1 MTLTLIRK
9 LLRDVRLPLLLVC
22 ALVLLFQLLWARITH
37 RVVGEIAPYFAYLTG
52 GPEGIKDFLS
62 IIFAG
67 PGKIIQTVIG
77 GESIQLD
84 RTMDM
89 LSIGYVHPLMQFIF
103 CIWAV
108 GRASGA
114 IAGEID
120 RATMELIL
128 SQPLPRSRLVLAHL
142 LVDLITIPLI
152 CLSLWGGN
160 WLGYWLLGPVEIK
173 EPPPEVQHMAA
184 LSPLNR
190 LGGPKEPPRPDP
202 ARLQI
207 DPMAFGPALPAVA
220 ALIFA
225 VAGCTMALSARGRFR
240 WRVLGTAV
248 FVFLIMF
255 LLNLIGQMWEEG
267 FGWARPFTV
276 FYYYQPQQ
284 IILDHSWGV
293 ALHLWPGSEG
303 VVRVP
308 GPAVLLTIGVCGY
321 ALALAI
327 FTRRDLPAPL

>member
-9 LLRDVRLPLLLVC
+9 LLRDVRLSLLLVC
-22 ALVLLFQLLWARITH
+22 LLVLLFQVLWARITH

-52 GPEGIKDFLS
+52 GPEGIKDFLN
-62 IIFAG
+62 IIFSG
-67 PGKIIQTVIG
+67 PGKIVQTVIG
-77 GESIQLD
+77 GESIQMD
-84 RTMDM
+84 RAMDM
-89 LSIGYVHPLMQFIF
+89 LSIGYVHPLMQFVF

-120 RATMELIL
+120 RGTMELVL

-142 LVDLITIPLI
+142 AVDVITIPVI
-152 CLSLWGGN
+152 CLSLWAGN
-160 WLGYWLLGPVEIK
+160 WLGYWALGPIEVR
-173 EPPPEVQHMAA
+173 EPPPEVRQLAA
-184 LSPLNR
+184 FSP

-202 ARLQI
+202 AKLQT
-207 DPMAFGPALPAVA
+207 DPLEFGPALVSVA

-225 VAGCTMALSARGRFR
+225 VAGVTIALSARGRFR

-248 FVFLIMF
+248 FLFLVMF
-255 LLNLIGQMWEEG
+255 LVNLLGQMWEEA
-267 FGWARPFTV
+267 FGWARPLTV

-284 IILDHSWGV
+284 IILSRNWTVDLEAWNGGRPLV
-293 ALHLWPGSEG
+293 HLPAA
-303 VVRVP
+303 
-308 GPAVLLTIGVCGY
+308 AVLFAVGLAGY
-321 ALALAI
+321 ALALRT

>member
-9 LLRDVRLPLLLVC
+9 LLRDVRLSLLLVC
-22 ALVLLFQLLWARITH
+22 LLVLLFQVLWARITH

-52 GPEGIKDFLS
+52 GPEGIKDFLN
-62 IIFAG
+62 IIFSG
-67 PGKIIQTVIG
+67 PGKIVQTVIG
-77 GESIQLD
+77 GESIQMD
-84 RTMDM
+84 RAMDM
-89 LSIGYVHPLMQFIF
+89 LSIGYVHPLMQFVF

-120 RATMELIL
+120 RGTMELVL

-142 LVDLITIPLI
+142 AVDVITIPVI
-152 CLSLWGGN
+152 CLSLWAGN
-160 WLGYWLLGPVEIK
+160 WLGYWALGPIEVR
-173 EPPPEVQHMAA
+173 EPPPEVRQLAA
-184 LSPLNR
+184 FSP

-202 ARLQI
+202 AKLQT
-207 DPMAFGPALPAVA
+207 DPLEFGPALVSVA

-225 VAGCTMALSARGRFR
+225 VAGVTIALSARGRFR

-248 FVFLIMF
+248 FLFLVMF
-255 LLNLIGQMWEEG
+255 LVNLLGQMWEEA
-267 FGWARPFTV
+267 FGWARPLTV

-284 IILDHSWGV
+284 IILSRDWTVDLEAWNGGRPLV
-293 ALHLWPGSEG
+293 HLPAA
-303 VVRVP
+303 
-308 GPAVLLTIGVCGY
+308 AVLFAVGLAGY
-321 ALALAI
+321 ALALRT